1 MYVLDTNAVIY
12 YLKDDPQAVSVLER
26 IFAQDS
32 PIYVSTITEA
42 ELFGFSSLTEKEIK
56 SIETI
61 LSTLS
66 IIPLDSHL
74 ARIAGFIR
82 REYRLKT
89 PDSIIAST
97 ALFTNSILIT
107 RNVRDFKKIRELR
120 TLQI

>member
-26 IFAQDS
+26 IFAQDP

-61 LSTLS
+61 LSTLLP
-66 IIPLDSHL
+66 I
-74 ARIAGFIR
+74 
-82 REYRLKT
+82 
-89 PDSIIAST
+89 
-97 ALFTNSILIT
+97 
-107 RNVRDFKKIRELR
+107 V
-120 TLQI
+120 